1 LVCLSP
7 SLVDFIIFRV
17 IFVKVAIIGAG
28 LSGLAT
34 AYHLSKSGSAVTV
47 FEKTARIGGNAQT
60 VLVKVGNHLRWVDMG
75 VNDFNAATYTNLVQM
90 LDLLKVPYARLEDS
104 ASFSTHDGSYTYT
117 LDGEQGTQMPASL
130 GQEYERFKAT
140 ASIDANDSAYYSYSI
155 AKYLQEKGYS
165 PEFGRY
171 NLYPR
176 INGMYFV
183 NDLSPEIMPFRG
195 VMNYYRL
202 QEGFGSQS
210 PQRCY
215 FTQGSSSWIE
225 ALTKAVKALGT
236 NFRLNTATA
245 VHAQSDAVLIS
256 TPDGSEIYDAVVMA
270 CPANTALKL
279 IQKGVTQEMVN
290 VLSAFEYTNSVAVAH
305 TFSPLLPCNKSAWRT
320 YNIRIHD
327 NAAAQL
333 RPYSISYVCNR
344 HQNDAENHLYNGYK
358 NPEFFVSLNPST
370 PIPHQHILKTAAGQK
385 AIAYFSHNVLNHSAL
400 IAQENLQKIVQGQN
414 NIFFTGGWTV
424 GAGLHEECL
433 LSARSVCDQI
443 LNSQVLQSMASLN

>member
-1 LVCLSP
+1 M
-7 SLVDFIIFRV
+7 
-17 IFVKVAIIGAG
+17 KVAIIGAG
-28 LSGLAT
+28 LSGLAV
-34 AYHLSKSGSAVTV
+34 AYHLSKSGSEVTV
-47 FEKTARIGGNAQT
+47 FEKNSRIGGNAHT
-60 VLVKVGNHLRWVDMG
+60 VLVQVGDHQRWVDLG
-75 VNDFNAATYTNLVQM
+75 VNDFNAATYKNLVKM
-90 LDLLKVPYARLEDS
+90 LDLLQVPYDRLEDS

-117 LDGEQGTQMPASL
+117 LDGAHGTHMPESL
-130 GQEYERFKAT
+130 CQEYEHFKAT
-140 ASIDANDSAYYSYSI
+140 AAIDVDNPDYYSYSI

-183 NDLSPEIMPFRG
+183 NDTTPEIMPFRG

-202 QEGFGSQS
+202 QEGFGSES

-215 FTQGSSSWIE
+215 FTHGSSSWIE
-225 ALTKAVKALGT
+225 ALKNEVLTLGT
-236 NFRLNTATA
+236 KFRLNTTVA
-245 VHAQSDAVLIS
+245 VKAKGDAVLIN
-256 TPDGSEIYDAVVMA
+256 TPDGSEVYDAVVMA

-279 IQKGVTQEMVN
+279 IQEGVTQDMVN

-305 TFSPLLPCNKSAWRT
+305 TFSSLLPLNKNAWRT

-327 NAAAQL
+327 DAAAQL

-344 HQNDAENHLYNGYK
+344 HQNDAENPLYDRHG

-370 PIPHQHILKTAAGQK
+370 PIPPQYILKTSDGKK
-385 AIAYFSHNVLNHSAL
+385 ATAYFSHNVLNHSAL
-400 IAQENLQKIVQGQN
+400 IAQENLQDIVQGQN

-433 LSARSVCDQI
+433 ISAMSVCKRISNSNI
-443 LNSQVLQSMASLN
+443 LTSLAV